1 MTGQRRS
8 RMTDSVCD
16 LWSTEPWPLQLTPD
30 HCKRAQRFTATSQGA
45 SSGHGVRPEEG
56 WGGVVRRGGRQRAG
70 EGTGRLYLWVSCLFV
85 SLLTVPNLQ
94 TMAGILTV
102 LSVYGVRLLS
112 AVVRPVVL
120 SALFFISFRMARWGT
135 LTTWLRSILSIT
147 ALPSVTCVKGWRSSG
162 NAK

>member
-56 WGGVVRRGGRQRAG
+56 WGGGVCWEEDNELVKAQADFISGFPA
-70 EGTGRLYLWVSCLFV
+70 CLF
-85 SLLTVPNLQ
+85 P
-94 TMAGILTV
+94 
-102 LSVYGVRLLS
+102 
-112 AVVRPVVL
+112 
-120 SALFFISFRMARWGT
+120 
-135 LTTWLRSILSIT
+135 
-147 ALPSVTCVKGWRSSG
+147 C
-162 NAK
+162 